1 MKLLQ
6 RTPFS
11 CDSSA
16 GRVGRQS
23 IARCPNASR
32 AVHASSLR
40 HQPAAS
46 PCSSISHHVAR
57 GSVRVAAA
65 APASNPAPVVV
76 ELPDS
81 QQAAVDAAVQ
91 CLLPALQPL
100 LVAVKPTKTAKGFSN
115 RAKAG
120 SDTNRF
126 GIEIPVADGSAQAA
140 IDLTTTILNTTAARL
155 KQRPGGASVAAAA
168 GPSNWTV
175 VHARED
181 ALRLATSSARGKA
194 GPQPQVLGLR
204 QACQQPQLAGL
215 LVVVEPQLDDVAL
228 VEQLLDEVW
237 AGPAALVINP
247 GWGQQGAAPVPAE
260 YARAVDSIS
269 VVYSF
274 LPCAIQGLLGPK
286 EGAVLRTVDAGGGGA
301 AGRPAP
307 WRILL
312 KQKEEFVQVGAM
324 PRRPTSSDLELAY
337 LNASAASSPITK
349 TAKFLRGL
357 IPGKKD

>member
-1 MKLLQ
+1 MQ
-6 RTPFS
+6 AART
-11 CDSSA
+11 
-16 GRVGRQS
+16 
-23 IARCPNASR
+23 
-32 AVHASSLR
+32 
-40 HQPAAS
+40 QPRS
-46 PCSSISHHVAR
+46 
-57 GSVRVAAA
+57 
-65 APASNPAPVVV
+65 APVVV
-76 ELPDS
+76 ELPES

-120 SDTNRF
+120 FDTNRF

-140 IDLTTTILNTTAARL
+140 IDLTATILNTATARL
-155 KQRPGGASVAAAA
+155 KQRPGGASAAAVA
-168 GPSNWTV
+168 SPANWTI

-181 ALRLATSSARGKA
+181 ALQLASSSARGKS
-194 GPQPQVLGLR
+194 GQQPQVLGLR

-215 LVVVEPQLDDVAL
+215 LVLVEPQLDDVAL

-286 EGAVLRTVDAGGGGA
+286 EGAVLRTVDAAGGA
-301 AGRPAP
+301 TGGKPAP

-324 PRRPTSSDLELAY
+324 PRRPTSSDLELAF
-337 LNASAASSPITK
+337 LNASAASSPLTK
-349 TAKFLRGL
+349 TAKFIRGL